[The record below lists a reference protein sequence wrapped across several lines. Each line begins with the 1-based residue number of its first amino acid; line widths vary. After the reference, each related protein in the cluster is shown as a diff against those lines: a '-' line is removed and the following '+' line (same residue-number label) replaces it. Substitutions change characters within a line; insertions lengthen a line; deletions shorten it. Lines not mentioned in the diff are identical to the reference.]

1 MGGLGLGSTMDDI
14 ALEVENLVKIY
25 HPRRQAP
32 VRAVDGMSFGVARG
46 TIFGLLGPN
55 GAGKTSILKVLS
67 TLSRPTGGR
76 ARLLGFDVVAQPLE
90 VRRRIS
96 MVLQET
102 AVEMFLSV
110 RDNLLTFARFH
121 SVDRNLARQR
131 AAVVLERFHLAAD
144 ADRKVQDLSGGQRRR
159 VQVAK
164 VFMVTTPVLFLD
176 EFSTGM
182 DPILKRSVMGYL
194 REEARQGRTIVLTT
208 QVLSEAEELCDDI
221 LIMNKGRQVARG
233 DLHAL
238 KLLSE
243 GVYEVVMTFDELP
256 ASIEGELAHLAPL
269 RMKINQ
275 NTIELALKAGEAR
288 VLELVTELARPS
300 RQGSVQRVDCR
311 DSGSDYG
318 GAGQPDSRDPHPFG
332 PAAAARPRGCRRN
345 VGVVFLLRHL
355 RAEDPA
361 QRPVQQRHFGLLLR
375 LSVRQLD
382 FLSARAA
389 PGVVPR
395 RGARQPHHLAG
406 RPAAVRLHR
415 HRRAAAHC
423 RRSGGFRGVLARFVR
438 LRRPVPPAAGIAP
451 AGLKLFQPGQCKK
464 HIRGQN
470 NSCLWKPGLGVG
482 KCDQSVELGAGGAG
496 VNRLSR

>member
-14 ALEVENLVKIY
+14 ALEVENLVKVY
-25 HPRRQAP
+25 HPWRQAP

-102 AVEMFLSV
+102 TVEMFLSV

-131 AAVVLERFHLAAD
+131 AAIVLERFHLAAE

-256 ASIEGELAHLAPL
+256 ASIEGELERLAPL

-275 NTIELALKAGEAR
+275 NTIELALKAEEAR
-288 VLELVTELARPS
+288 VLELVTELARN
-300 RQGSVQRVDCR
+300 RRVLR
-311 DSGSDYG
+311 VEVSGAS
-318 GAGQPDSRDPHPFG
+318 
-332 PAAAARPRGCRRN
+332 
-345 VGVVFLLRHL
+345 L
-355 RAEDPA
+355 EDI
-361 QRPVQQRHFGLLLR
+361 F
-375 LSVRQLD
+375 
-382 FLSARAA
+382 
-389 PGVVPR
+389 
-395 RGARQPHHLAG
+395 
-406 RPAAVRLHR
+406 
-415 HRRAAAHC
+415 
-423 RRSGGFRGVLARFVR
+423 
-438 LRRPVPPAAGIAP
+438 
-451 AGLKLFQPGQCKK
+451 
-464 HIRGQN
+464 
-470 NSCLWKPGLGVG
+470 
-482 KCDQSVELGAGGAG
+482 VELTKET
-496 VNRLSR
+496 